1 MSNKQYDYLIVGSG
15 LYGATFAY
23 MAKQHAKKCLVL
35 EKRDHIGG
43 NVYCETIEGITV
55 HKYGPHIFHTSDK
68 EVWDFVNKFMHFNN
82 YINSPLARYGNEL
95 YNLPFNMNTFHQIWG
110 IQAITPAD
118 VSHIISKEKKCFDK
132 ITNLEEQALSLVGKT
147 IYEKLIK
154 GYTEKQWGRACNELP
169 PSIIKRLP
177 LRMIYNNNYFNDI
190 YQGIPI
196 GGYNSLIESLLD
208 GTEVKLR
215 HDFLKNRTQYEKIAD
230 KIVFTGTID
239 SFFNYCYGHLEYRA
253 LRFESEIL
261 NMPNAQGNAVVNYTD
276 KQVPYT
282 RITEHKHFECL
293 SNDMIEAVKKT
304 VLTKEYS
311 EEYNGSN
318 EPAYPIPTPRN
329 NELYMKYKRLSQKYP
344 NIIFGGRLG
353 TYKYMDM
360 APVIKE
366 VLNFWK
372 HED

>member
-1 MSNKQYDYLIVGSG
+1 MFNKQYDYLIVGSG

-23 MAKQHAKKCLVL
+23 MAKQHKKRCLVL
-35 EKRDHIGG
+35 ERRKHVGG

-68 EVWDFVNKFMHFNN
+68 EVWDFVNKFVHFNN
-82 YINSPLARYGNEL
+82 YINSPLAIYHNEM
-95 YNLPFNMNTFHQIWG
+95 YNLPFNMNTFHQLWG
-110 IQAITPAD
+110 IHTPAD
-118 VSHIISKEKKCFDK
+118 ALHMISKEKKTFDK

-154 GYTEKQWGRACNELP
+154 GYTEKQWGRPCNELP
-169 PSIIKRLP
+169 SSIIKRLP
-177 LRMIYNNNYFNDI
+177 LRMTYNNNYFNDI
-190 YQGIPI
+190 YQGIPN
-196 GGYNSLIESLLD
+196 GGYNSLIVALLD
-208 GTEVKLR
+208 GIEVKTDC
-215 HDFLKNRTQYEKIAD
+215 DFLENRAEYENTAD
-230 KIVFTGTID
+230 KIIFTGTID

-253 LRFESEIL
+253 LRFEDEIL
-261 NMPNAQGNAVVNYTD
+261 NETNVQGNAVINYTT
-276 KQVPYT
+276 KQIPYT

-293 SNDMIEAVKKT
+293 SNDMIEAIKKT
-304 VLTKEYS
+304 VITKEYS

-372 HED
+372 YEN